1 MKFFKSLI
9 FFSISFLVFGLL
21 LQGCSKIRDTPSNP
35 SYPTH
40 NTPTTFA
47 ASEFSSDDKNQN
59 LEITNTPENEVTPP
73 VIDLLETV
81 EPINFSFPTPA
92 PAPISHWRP
101 PLYDT
106 PWSLAPYDHFYFS
119 RPIAADEINWPLANY
134 RYGGIFFST
143 DIVHTGIDI
152 PAPRGTPVIA
162 AADGEI
168 VWTGYGLFYG
178 TDTPDDPYGLA
189 VNIKHN
195 FGFDDRRLYSV
206 YAHLDRID
214 INTGDFV
221 TAGTQIG
228 IVGNTG
234 KTTGP
239 HLHFEIRIQEN
250 NFYASRN
257 PELWLAPPQ
266 GWGVLVGQLRNTN
279 GSFLTEQLVRVTS
292 LETDFTWEVIS
303 YGHHT
308 VNRDEYYQEN
318 LVLSD
323 LPAGR
328 YRIKIN
334 YLDEMYTHYIEI
346 NPGAITYFHFYGE
359 NGYDDEL
366 PAQSEFD
373 MGN

>member
-1 MKFFKSLI
+1 MKNLSRLDIPIAFILICFF
-9 FFSISFLVFGLL
+9 
-21 LQGCSKIRDTPSNP
+21 LQGCTADQVITDDHSPQQLTITTRTILNTEVPIQESAAVIEQNSSISEDNIETSGNP
-35 SYPTH
+35 IPT
-40 NTPTTFA
+40 
-47 ASEFSSDDKNQN
+47 
-59 LEITNTPENEVTPP
+59 I
-73 VIDLLETV
+73 

-101 PLYDT
+101 PLYEP
-106 PWSLAPYDHFYFS
+106 PWSLSPHDHFYFS

-152 PAPRGTPVIA
+152 PAPRGTAVIA
-162 AADGEI
+162 AADGEVI
-168 VWTGYGLFYG
+168 WTGYGLYYG
-178 TDTPDDPYGLA
+178 TYDPDDPYGLA
-189 VNIKHN
+189 INIKHD
-195 FGFDDRRLYSV
+195 FGYDDRRLYSV

-214 INTGDFV
+214 VNTGDFI

-257 PELWLAPPQ
+257 PELWLTPPQ

-292 LETDFTWEVIS
+292 LETNYTWEVIS

-318 LVLSD
+318 LALSD

-328 YRIKIN
+328 YKLTID
-334 YLDEMYTHYIEI
+334 YLDEIYTHFIQI
-346 NPGAITYFHFYGE
+346 NPGAITYFHFFGAD
-359 NGYDDEL
+359 GYDDFL
-366 PAQSEFD
+366 PAQSEFVIE
-373 MGN
+373 N